1 MLKIRYEF
9 NGKPLETLTEK
20 EKAECNKEFKKS
32 IYNNELNY
40 DAFNEIKEL
49 LKPAKKIDV
58 ATDKIIEDVF
68 SSCFLTKQGKDVY
81 IDRIEAILKDVY
93 GDD

>member
-20 EKAECNKEFKKS
+20 EKAECNKELKKS
-32 IYNNELNY
+32 IYNNDLNY

-58 ATDKIIEDVF
+58 AMDKLHDCLFALIYDINAQEIGV
-68 SSCFLTKQGKDVY
+68 
-81 IDRIEAILKDVY
+81 RAILKDVY
-93 GDD
+93 GDE

>member
-1 MLKIRYEF
+1 
-9 NGKPLETLTEK
+9 
-20 EKAECNKEFKKS
+20 
-32 IYNNELNY
+32 
-40 DAFNEIKEL
+40 
-49 LKPAKKIDV
+49 V

-81 IDRIEAILKDVY
+81 IDKIKSTLKEVY

>member
-1 MLKIRYEF
+1 MTRGGVRKWWKEINAF
-9 NGKPLETLTEK
+9 QQGK
-20 EKAECNKEFKKS
+20 
-32 IYNNELNY
+32 
-40 DAFNEIKEL
+40 EIEYRVIGEEGWFISDTPTFISNCEYRI
-49 LKPAKKIDV
+49 KPEKKIDV

-81 IDRIEAILKDVY
+81 IDKIKSTLKEVY